1 MRTIAILKKSD
12 HFVDQNHGVSS
23 SGLSKFKILT
33 WAGVLVVLA
42 QVSCQRFGSG
52 KRTSADVSFIRSVV
66 DRISEAELH
75 ASILDLQKFETRYD
89 ASEGNKAAGVY
100 IMEKLKSLGLPEV
113 SFDEFSYYNELTG
126 SFEAARNVVASQ
138 KGLQTP
144 EKIIVL
150 GAHFDSISRHAPD
163 GRISA
168 LDKEN
173 PAPGADDNATGVAAL
188 LAAARVLSS
197 LETSLTIRFCAFSA
211 EEGGIHGGAH
221 YAAECARKNE
231 DIIAMINLDMIGYA
245 DQEPEDIDIF
255 SNTKSEWL
263 LNHIVNIAPVY
274 APGLPVYRRVDD
286 SYDGSDHGPFW
297 NNGYPAV
304 CFMEDYYPSSRLYHG
319 PSDTAETINTHFAL
333 RCTRLA
339 AAAVA
344 ELAGIHGDGGA
355 AAASAGAASGPI
367 SQAVNWEEDAGKKF
381 LVAISPS
388 ADRADIIDV
397 TFPHVH
403 SKESLLLETVPAE
416 TWALPDYH
424 PVALSRLGPQGAFLV
439 SMIRLRALGREGG
452 EGLIKVFDLK
462 HAAVDRSLKVG
473 RHPMAGC
480 AEAIGKEFYLP
491 YWGEKHIDVFD
502 TKSFKLVGQIPV
514 PVPLSKLVIDEEGK
528 VGLGISPQAGSILV
542 ISLPDKKVTRVFGQ
556 ISVPNDIVIID
567 DRFALACSS
576 DKETLLSIDLRENR
590 ISAVASLAP
599 RPARLKLSPQKDGVI
614 CIHRLSDRA
623 TLFRIDVEDGK
634 LLVEKTRELDLGG
647 IIADGT
653 FGADSSTAYFADTD
667 QARLIGVDLATGKI
681 FWGMRMGGVRARG
694 DVELLDFYSS
704 IIPAQGE

>member
-1 MRTIAILKKSD
+1 MI
-12 HFVDQNHGVSS
+12 
-23 SGLSKFKILT
+23 GL
-33 WAGVLVVLA
+33 AE
-42 QVSCQRFGSG
+42 VSCSRPGS
-52 KRTSADVSFIRSVV
+52 RDRDQADAAFIRSVV
-66 DRISEAELH
+66 GQISEDELR
-75 ASILDLQKFETRYD
+75 SSVLDLQNFGTRYD
-89 ASEGNKAAGVY
+89 ASEGNKAASLY

-126 SFEAARNVVASQ
+126 SFEAARNVVASKQ
-138 KGLQTP
+138 GLQTP

-197 LETSLTIRFCAFSA
+197 LEPSLTIRFCAFSA

-255 SNTKSEWL
+255 SNMKSEWL

-274 APGLPVYRRVDD
+274 TPGLPVYRRVDD
-286 SYDGSDHGPFW
+286 SFDGSDHGPFW

-319 PSDTAETINTHFAL
+319 PADTAETINTHFAL
-333 RCTRLA
+333 RCTQLA

-344 ELAGIHGDGGA
+344 ELAGIRGDGSTV
-355 AAASAGAASGPI
+355 AASTGAESGPI
-367 SQAVNWEEDAGKKF
+367 PQAVNWEKDAGKKF
-381 LVAISPS
+381 LVAVSPS

-397 TFPHVH
+397 TFPHLH

-416 TWALPDYH
+416 TWALPDYR
-424 PVALSRLGPQGAFLV
+424 PVALSRLGPEGVFLV
-439 SMIRLRALGREGG
+439 SMLRLRALGREGE
-452 EGLIKVFDLK
+452 EGLIKAFDLK

-480 AEAIGKEFYLP
+480 MNSREAEFYLP

-502 TKSFKLVGQIPV
+502 TKSFKLVGRIPV

-528 VGLGISPQAGSILV
+528 VGLGISPQTDSILV
-542 ISLPDKKVTRVFGQ
+542 ISLPDKKVTQVFGQ
-556 ISVPNDIVIID
+556 ISVPRDIVIID
-567 DRFALACSS
+567 GRFALACSS
-576 DKETLLSIDLRENR
+576 DKETLLLIDLRENK
-590 ISAVASLAP
+590 ISAIASLAP
-599 RPARLKLSPQKDGVI
+599 RPVRLKLSPLKDVLI
-614 CIHRLSDRA
+614 CIHRLSGKA
-623 TLFRIDVEDGK
+623 TLFRIGVEGGR
-634 LLVEKTRELDLGG
+634 LLVEKTKEFDLGG
-647 IIADGT
+647 VISDGT

-681 FWGMRMGGVRARG
+681 FWAMRMGGVRARG

-704 IIPAQGE
+704 IIPAQRE